1 MDIVEEIGV
10 GCPHCGEE
18 FFIEV
23 ETTQADVVMVED
35 CAVCCRP
42 ITVRV
47 KCEPGAVLGLEISP
61 A

>member
-10 GCPHCGEE
+10 ECPHCGEE

-23 ETTQADVVMVED
+23 ETTTAVVGMIED

-42 ITVRV
+42 VNVRV
-47 KCEPGAVLGLEISP
+47 RCEPGVVVSVEIS
-61 A
+61 AA

>member
-23 ETTQADVVMVED
+23 ETTLAEVVMVED

-47 KCEPGAVLGLEISP
+47 RCEPGAVLGLEIS
-61 A
+61 AA